1 LKLLGDRKIVL
12 EICPS
17 SNIHTGVVSGWEQF
31 RRIFSE
37 LKKYQVLYTVNT
49 DGPEM
54 LATNLINEYM
64 LLINN
69 KILTEEDLFK
79 ATEIARRVTFIKNGS
94 V

>member
-1 LKLLGDRKIVL
+1 
-12 EICPS
+12 
-17 SNIHTGVVSGWEQF
+17 
-31 RRIFSE
+31 
-37 LKKYQVLYTVNT
+37 
-49 DGPEM
+49 
-54 LATNLINEYM
+54 M